1 VTSTRDRVKAA
12 RSLPDKLRELCRGQ
26 TVRSIE
32 TQASSVTAGS
42 LSSIGEVIVNFENGS
57 WLKIIP
63 TNEEGLA
70 LYAGK
75 IVEEDLTP

>member
-32 TQASSVTAGS
+32 TQASSITAGI
-42 LSSIGEVIVNFENGS
+42 LSEVIVNFENGS